1 MRNQLMKLSLIG
13 RLKNVFDRM
22 VQHSIFLCFLPGY
35 IGYFA
40 NKALQVFFSGIRV
53 SPEQTAHLN
62 DLEKKGHIVYTSK
75 YKSSFDFLFYHSRYQ
90 KEGLPFPE
98 IALDYKNVMWQP
110 ISRLFKAFFSL
121 IYNVLKKWHRPNPFN
136 THYVRDE
143 MIKGRHCFLSLLE
156 PGGINR
162 RFVKEK
168 VDPVRYL
175 IEIQQSMDRP
185 IYLVPQ
191 WILFSRKA
199 HKSQRSLLELI
210 FGTEEN
216 PGTLRRM
223 FMLLKKPENVFVE
236 TSEPFNLLRFIREP
250 ENHNRNIEHLSYL
263 VRQEMINRLN
273 RHRQSIVGPTLKS
286 NEELRESILRN
297 ASFQDFLEDYATTRK
312 VPIQEVYRKAD
323 NYLTEIAAK
332 YSNNMIQ
339 VFSWSVGWI
348 AYNMFEGFE
357 FNQEMI
363 PKLKQAAQKGPLIIA
378 PCHKSHID
386 YLIISYVM
394 YHNNMPCPLIAA
406 GKNLSFWPLGPIF
419 RGGGA
424 FFLRRTFRGAMLY
437 SKVFAAYVNTI
448 LKEGFNIEFFIEG
461 GRSRTGKL
469 NLAKLGLLSIIL
481 DAYKNG
487 MCPDLMFVPTYI
499 GYDKIIEEKSYI
511 SELEGHQKE
520 PESLSQVIKARKFLS
535 RRFGR
540 IYVQFNEPIS
550 LKEILKSF
558 DTPIQQMTTKEYQVL
573 CRNIGHRLINAI
585 DEVTVV
591 TPYALVAAALL
602 NSPRQGFT
610 KSEFA
615 NRIETYLN
623 YLVALD
629 VKLSDTLINYVQT
642 VENVME
648 TYTNRKIIE
657 KLEVSN
663 VREALGDTRLRVN
676 DAKRHELDYYKN
688 NCICYFIPSAYT
700 ALAILTRDAFQFS
713 EDDLYNTYD
722 FLKEFFKNEFAY
734 DADKSNQTYI
744 QTTLKAFINDA
755 IVMPHAELPDVY
767 NVTSSGYRKLGY
779 FALFLKSY
787 FQSYRIALDVFMEYS
802 QEKLDE
808 KECIKKMYSVGNR
821 LYKLSEIDL
830 SESISK
836 VIFKNAM
843 NYYNYH
849 DIKGKENTDE
859 IHYYDQK
866 IKQFLAVLS
875 GS

>member
-1 MRNQLMKLSLIG
+1 MKSSLIV
-13 RLKNVFDRM
+13 RLKTVLD
-22 VQHSIFLCFLPGY
+22 SIVHRTSFLCFLPGY

-40 NKALQVFFSGIRV
+40 NKALQIFFSGIRV
-53 SPEQTAHLN
+53 SPEQTAHLKA
-62 DLEKKGHIVYTSK
+62 LEKKGYIVYTTK

-90 KEGLPFPE
+90 KDDLPFPE
-98 IALDYKNVMWQP
+98 LALDYRFIMWQP
-110 ISRLFKAFFSL
+110 ISRVFRALFTW
-121 IYNVLKKWHRPNPFN
+121 IYNVLKKWHRPNPFH
-136 THYVRDE
+136 THYIRDE
-143 MIKGRHCFLSLLE
+143 MIKGRSCFLSLLE
-156 PGGINR
+156 PGGIHR

-216 PGTLRRM
+216 PGNIRRM
-223 FMLLKKPENVFVE
+223 YMLLKRPENVFVE

-273 RHRQSIVGPTLKS
+273 RQRQSIVGPTLKS
-286 NEELRESILRN
+286 DEELKEDILRN

-348 AYNMFEGFE
+348 AHNMFEGFE
-357 FNQEMI
+357 YNQEMLS
-363 PKLKQAAQKGPLIIA
+363 KLKQASQKGPLILA

-386 YLIISYVM
+386 YLIISYIL

-448 LKEGFNIEFFIEG
+448 LKEGFNVEFFIEG

-487 MCPDLMFVPTYI
+487 VCQDLMFVPTYI

-520 PESLSQVIKARKFLS
+520 PESLSQVLKARKFLS

-550 LKEILKSF
+550 LKEILKTF
-558 DTPIQQMTTKEYQVL
+558 DTPIEQMTTKEIQIL
-573 CRNIGHRLINAI
+573 CRNVGHRLINAI
-585 DEVTVV
+585 NEVTVV

-623 YLVALD
+623 YLVALN

-648 TYTNRKIIE
+648 TYTHRKIIE
-657 KLEVSN
+657 KLEISN
-663 VREALGDTRLRVN
+663 VREALGDSRMRVN
-676 DAKRHELDYYKN
+676 DYKRNQLDYYKN
-688 NCICYFIPSAYT
+688 NCICYFIPAAYT
-700 ALAILTRDAFQFS
+700 ALSILTRDAFQFS
-713 EDDLYNTYD
+713 EDDLYETYD

-734 DADKSNQTYI
+734 DADKSNQSYL
-744 QTTLKAFINDA
+744 QATLKAFIDDA

-767 NVTSSGYRKLGY
+767 NVTSAGFRKLGY

-802 QEKLDE
+802 HEKLDE
-808 KECIKKMYSVGNR
+808 KESIKKMYSMGNR
-821 LYKLSEIDL
+821 LYKRSEIDL
-830 SESISK
+830 TESISK
-836 VIFKNAM
+836 VVFKNAM

-849 DIKGKENTDE
+849 NIKGKENVDE
-859 IHYYDQK
+859 IHHYDQK
-866 IKQFLAVLS
+866 IKQFLTVLS

>member
-1 MRNQLMKLSLIG
+1 MKSSIFV
-13 RLKNVFDRM
+13 RLKTVFERI
-22 VQHSIFLCFLPGY
+22 VQHTYYLCFLPGY
-35 IGYFA
+35 IGYFM
-40 NKALQVFFSGIRV
+40 NKALQIFFSGIRV
-53 SPEQTAHLN
+53 SPEQTAHLKM
-62 DLEKKGHIVYTSK
+62 LEGKGHIVYTTK

-98 IALDYKNVMWQP
+98 IALDYRFIMWQP
-110 ISRLFKAFFSL
+110 ISRVFRAL
-121 IYNVLKKWHRPNPFN
+121 ISWLYNVMKKWHRPNPFD
-136 THYVRDE
+136 THYIRDE
-143 MIKGRHCFLSLLE
+143 IIKGRSCFLSLLE
-156 PGGINR
+156 PGGIHR
-162 RFVKEK
+162 RFVKDK
-168 VDPVRYL
+168 VDPVQYL

-216 PGTLRRM
+216 PGNIRRM
-223 FMLLKKPENVFVE
+223 YTLLKRPENVFVE

-250 ENHNRNIEHLSYL
+250 ENHNRNVEHLSYL

-273 RHRQSIVGPTLKS
+273 MNRQSVVGPTLKS
-286 NEELRESILRN
+286 DEELKEDILRN
-297 ASFQDFLEDYATTRK
+297 AAFQDFLEDYATTRK
-312 VPIQEVYRKAD
+312 VPLQEVYRKAD
-323 NYLTEIAAK
+323 SYLTEIASK

-348 AYNMFEGFE
+348 AHNMFEGFE
-357 FNQEMI
+357 YNKEMI
-363 PKLKQAAQKGPLIIA
+363 STLKQASQKGPLILA

-386 YLIISYVM
+386 YLIISYIL

-437 SKVFAAYVNTI
+437 SKVFASYVNTI

-499 GYDKIIEEKSYI
+499 GYDKIIEENAYI
-511 SELEGHQKE
+511 SELEGHKKE

-550 LKEILKSF
+550 LKEILKNF
-558 DTPIQQMTTKEYQVL
+558 DTPIEQMTTKEYQIL
-573 CRNIGHRLINAI
+573 CRNIGHRLINSI

-602 NSPRQGFT
+602 NSPLQGFT

-623 YLVALD
+623 YLVSLN
-629 VKLSDTLINYVQT
+629 VKLSDTLINYMQA

-648 TYTNRKIIE
+648 TYSNRKIIE

-676 DAKRHELDYYKN
+676 NNKRHQLDYYKN
-688 NCICYFIPSAYT
+688 NCICFFIPAAYT
-700 ALAILTRDAFQFS
+700 SLAILTRDAFQFS
-713 EDDLYNTYD
+713 ENDLYDTYD

-734 DADKSNQTYI
+734 DTDKTNQTYI
-744 QTTLKAFINDA
+744 QTTLKAFIDDA
-755 IVMPHAELPDVY
+755 IVMPHPELTDVY
-767 NVTSSGYRKLGY
+767 NVTSAGYRKLAY
-779 FALFLKSY
+779 FALFLKSF

-802 QEKLDE
+802 QEKLDQ
-808 KECIKKMYSVGNR
+808 KECIKKMHTMGNR
-821 LYKLSEIDL
+821 SYKRSETDL

-849 DIKGKENTDE
+849 DIKGKENVEE
-859 IHYYDQK
+859 IHFYDQK
-866 IKQFLAVLS
+866 IKQFLSVLS
-875 GS
+875 G